1 MNWAGEMPMGKFASR
16 YQRLSVQDAGFL
28 YLEHAGLPQHV
39 AILAVAEGG
48 PLHDQ
53 DGRLRL
59 DAVRGEI
66 GGRLQLVPRL
76 RQLVLCPRVGQGL
89 PLWVDDP
96 GFDLANHVR
105 AVQVPAPGGQRELL
119 GLCDQLCLRLLDRT
133 RPLWELWLVAGL
145 AEGRVGLVLKL
156 HHSLADGLAAVQLAG
171 LLLDGT
177 ADAPSSTP
185 PRWQP
190 RPAPSGWALLA
201 DNLAGRSAALA
212 AALTRLGHPGRL
224 TAQARVLAGAAQ
236 MAAGGR
242 RHQRRSVLRRPVSG
256 RRRLAVVRAQ
266 LTVVKDV
273 AHGHGATVNDLL
285 LAAVSRGLRALLLAR
300 GTPVDAGL
308 TLYASVPVA
317 LRAQA
322 DTAGLGN
329 QVGLMVVPLPVGEPD
344 PVERLRQI
352 TQATTERKHRPERLA
367 SLRPVG
373 SLTILRALNRYSR
386 HQHIVDL
393 FVTNVPGPQRP
404 LYLLG
409 ARLLEAFPVVQVA
422 GNVPLSVAVLSYAGQ
437 LNIGIQSDPDGLPD
451 LDVFADGLSRSLEE
465 LGAATAPHPG

>member
-1 MNWAGEMPMGKFASR
+1 MNWAGEMPMGQFAGR

-48 PLHDQ
+48 PLHDP
-53 DGRLRL
+53 DGRLRV
-59 DAVRGEI
+59 DAVRGEL

-76 RQLVLCPRVGQGL
+76 RQRVLCPRVGQGL

-105 AVQVPAPGGQRELL
+105 TVQVPAPGGQRELL
-119 GLCDQLCLRLLDRT
+119 GQCDELCLRLLDRA
-133 RPLWELWLVAGL
+133 RPLWELWLVTGL

-171 LLLDGT
+171 ILLDGT
-177 ADAPSSTP
+177 TDAHSPVAP
-185 PRWQP
+185 WQP
-190 RPAPSGWALLA
+190 RPTPSGWALLA

-224 TAQARVLAGAAQ
+224 AAQARTLAGAAK

-266 LTVVKDV
+266 LAEVKDV

-285 LAAVSRGLRALLLAR
+285 LAAVARGLRALLLAR
-300 GTPVDAGL
+300 GTSVDGL

-329 QVGLMVVPLPVGEPD
+329 QVGLMIVPLPVGESN
-344 PVERLRQI
+344 PVQRLRQVSR
-352 TQATTERKHRPERLA
+352 ATTERKRRPELLA
-367 SLRPVG
+367 SLRPAG

-404 LYLLG
+404 MYLLG

-422 GNVPLSVAVLSYAGQ
+422 GNVPLSVAALSYAGQ

-451 LDVFADGLSRSLEE
+451 LDVFVDGLRRSLEE
-465 LGAATAPHPG
+465 LGAATSPLTG

>member
-1 MNWAGEMPMGKFASR
+1 MCQSAGR

-28 YLEHAGLPQHV
+28 DLEHVGLPQHV

-48 PLHDQ
+48 PLHGP
-53 DGRLRL
+53 DGRLRV
-59 DAVRGEI
+59 DAVRQELA
-66 GGRLQLVPRL
+66 GRLQLVPRL
-76 RQLVLCPRVGQGL
+76 CQRVLCPRVGQGL

-96 GFDLANHVR
+96 GFDLANHVH
-105 AVQVPAPGGQRELL
+105 AVQVPAPGDQRELL
-119 GLCDQLCLRLLDRT
+119 GLCDQLCLRLLDRA
-133 RPLWELWLVAGL
+133 RPLWELWLVTGL

-156 HHSLADGLAAVQLAG
+156 HHTLADGLAAVQIAG
-171 LLLDGT
+171 VLLDGT
-177 ADAPSSTP
+177 PDVHRPVAP
-185 PRWQP
+185 WQP
-190 RPAPSGWALLA
+190 RPTPSGWALVA
-201 DNLAGRSAALA
+201 DNLAGRSAGLA
-212 AALTRLGHPGRL
+212 ATLARLRHPGKL
-224 TAQARVLAGAAQ
+224 AAQARVLAGATQ

-242 RHQRRSVLRRPVSG
+242 RHQPRSLLRRPVGG

-273 AHGHGATVNDLL
+273 SHGHGATVNDLL
-285 LAAVSRGLRALLLAR
+285 LAAVTGGLRALLLAR

-322 DTAGLGN
+322 NTAALGN
-329 QVGLMVVPLPVGEPD
+329 QVGLMIVPLPVGEPD
-344 PVERLRQI
+344 LVQRLVQVAR
-352 TQATTERKHRPERLA
+352 ATTERKRRPERLA

-386 HQHIVDL
+386 HQRIVDV

-437 LNIGIQSDPDGLPD
+437 LNIGIQSDPDGCPD
-451 LDVFADGLSRSLEE
+451 LDVFADGLRQSLEE
-465 LGAATAPHPG
+465 LGAATPPLPG

>member
-1 MNWAGEMPMGKFASR
+1 MTMGQSTSR

-48 PLHDQ
+48 PLHDP

-59 DAVRGEI
+59 DAIGQDL

-76 RQLVLCPRVGQGL
+76 RQRVLCPRVGQGL

-96 GFDLANHVR
+96 TFDLANHVR
-105 AVQVPAPGGQRELL
+105 VVHLPAPGGQRELL
-119 GLCDQLCLRLLDRT
+119 GLCDQLCLRLLDRA
-133 RPLWELWLVAGL
+133 RPLWELWLVTGL
-145 AEGRVGLVLKL
+145 ANGRVALVLKL
-156 HHSLADGLAAVQLAG
+156 HHTLADGLAAVQIAG
-171 LLLDGT
+171 VLLGGT
-177 ADAPSSTP
+177 AKAGSPTP
-185 PRWQP
+185 PPWQP
-190 RPAPSGWALLA
+190 RPAPSASALLA

-212 AALTRLGHPGRL
+212 AALARLRHPGKL
-224 TAQARVLAGAAQ
+224 AAQARALAGAAQ

-242 RHQRRSVLRRPVSG
+242 HHRPRSLLRRPVGG

-266 LTVVKDV
+266 LMVVKDV
-273 AHGHGATVNDLL
+273 SHGHGATVNDLL
-285 LAAVSRGLRALLLAR
+285 LAAVTGGLRALLLAR

-322 DTAGLGN
+322 NTAALGN
-329 QVGLMVVPLPVGEPD
+329 QVGLMVVPLTVGEPD
-344 PVERLRQI
+344 PVQRLRQI
-352 TQATTERKHRPERLA
+352 TRATTERKRRPERLA
-367 SLRPVG
+367 SMRPAG

-386 HQHIVDL
+386 HQHMVDL

-409 ARLLEAFPVVQVA
+409 ARLLEAFPIVQVA
-422 GNVPLSVAVLSYAGQ
+422 GNVPLSVAVLSYDGQ

>member
-1 MNWAGEMPMGKFASR
+1 MSETAGR

-39 AILAVAEGG
+39 AIVAVAEGG
-48 PLHDQ
+48 PLHDP

-105 AVQVPAPGGQRELL
+105 AVQVSAPGGQQELL
-119 GLCDQLCLRLLDRT
+119 GLCDQLCLRLLDRA
-133 RPLWELWLVAGL
+133 RPLWELWLVTGL

-171 LLLDGT
+171 ILLDST
-177 ADAPSSTP
+177 ADAPSP
-185 PRWQP
+185 VAPWQP
-190 RPAPSGWALLA
+190 RPAPSGSALLA

-212 AALTRLGHPGRL
+212 GALMRLGHPGGL
-224 TAQARVLAGAAQ
+224 AAQARVLAGAGR

-242 RHQRRSVLRRPVSG
+242 RHRPRSVLRRPVGG
-256 RRRLAVVRAQ
+256 RRRLAVVGAQ
-266 LTVVKDV
+266 LAEVKAV
-273 AHGHGATVNDLL
+273 AHAHGATVNDLL
-285 LAAVSRGLRALLLAR
+285 LAAVTGGLRALLVAR
-300 GTPVDAGL
+300 GTPVDGL

-317 LRAQA
+317 LRARA
-322 DTAGLGN
+322 DTAALGN
-329 QVGLMVVPLPVGEPD
+329 QVGLMVVPLPVGEPS
-344 PVERLRQI
+344 PVQRLWQV
-352 TQATTERKHRPERLA
+352 TQATTQRKHRPELLA

-373 SLTILRALNRYSR
+373 SLTVLRALNRYSR
-386 HQHIVDL
+386 HQRIVDL

-409 ARLLEAFPVVQVA
+409 ARLVEAFPVVQVA
-422 GNVPLSVAVLSYAGQ
+422 GNVPLSVAALSYDGQ

-451 LDVFADGLSRSLEE
+451 LDVFADGLRQSLDQ
-465 LGAATAPHPG
+465 LGPATPPLPG

>member
-1 MNWAGEMPMGKFASR
+1 MSKFAGR

-48 PLHDQ
+48 PLHDP

-59 DAVRGEI
+59 DALRQQL
-66 GGRLQLVPRL
+66 GGRLQLIPRL
-76 RQLVLCPRVGQGL
+76 RQRVLSPPVGQGL

-105 AVQVPAPGGQRELL
+105 TVQVPVPGGEPELL
-119 GLCDQLCLRLLDRT
+119 GLCDQLCLRLLDRA

-145 AEGRVGLVLKL
+145 ANGRVGLVLKL
-156 HHSLADGLAAVQLAG
+156 HHSLADGLAALQLAG
-171 LLLDGT
+171 ILLDGT
-177 ADAPSSTP
+177 ADAPSPTAP
-185 PRWQP
+185 PRQP
-190 RPAPSGWALLA
+190 GPAPSGWALGA
-201 DNLAGRSAALA
+201 DNLWGRGAGLVAALA
-212 AALTRLGHPGRL
+212 RLRHPGRL
-224 TAQARVLAGAAQ
+224 AAQARVLAGAGRMVAS
-236 MAAGGR
+236 GR
-242 RHQRRSVLRRPVSG
+242 RHQRRSVLRRPVGG

-266 LTVVKDV
+266 LAVVKAV
-273 AHGHGATVNDLL
+273 ARGHGATVNDLV
-285 LAAVSRGLRALLLAR
+285 LAAVTGGLRALLVAR
-300 GTPVDAGL
+300 GTPVDGL

-317 LRAQA
+317 LRAGGA

-344 PVERLRQI
+344 PAQRLQHI
-352 TQATTERKHRPERLA
+352 TRATTERKRRPERLA
-367 SLRPVG
+367 SLRPIG

-386 HQHIVDL
+386 HQRIVDL
-393 FVTNVPGPQRP
+393 FVTNVPGPKRP

-409 ARLLEAFPVVQVA
+409 ARLLEVFPVVQVA
-422 GNVPLSVAVLSYAGQ
+422 GNVPLSLAVLSYDGQ

-451 LDVFADGLSRSLEE
+451 LDVFVDGLRRSLEE
-465 LGAATAPHPG
+465 LGAATSPLTG

>member
-1 MNWAGEMPMGKFASR
+1 MTMGQSAGR

-28 YLEHAGLPQHV
+28 CLEHAGLPQHV

-48 PLHDQ
+48 PLHGP
-53 DGRLRL
+53 DGRLRVN
-59 DAVRGEI
+59 AVRQQF

-76 RQLVLCPRVGQGL
+76 RQRVLWHRVGQGL

-105 AVQVPAPGGQRELL
+105 TVQVPTPGGQRELL
-119 GLCDQLCLRLLDRT
+119 GLCDELCLRLLDRT
-133 RPLWELWLVAGL
+133 RPLWELWLVTGL
-145 AEGRVGLVLKL
+145 VGGQVGLVLKL
-156 HHSLADGLAAVQLAG
+156 HHSLADGLAAVQIAG

-177 ADAPSSTP
+177 ADAPSPTP
-185 PRWQP
+185 PLWQP
-190 RPAPSGWALLA
+190 QPTPSGWALLA
-201 DNLAGRSAALA
+201 DNLAGRRATLA
-212 AALTRLGHPGRL
+212 AALARLGHPGKL
-224 TAQARVLAGAAQ
+224 AAQARALAGAAQ

-242 RHQRRSVLRRPVSG
+242 RHQRRSVLRRPVGG

-266 LTVVKDV
+266 LAEVKAV

-285 LAAVSRGLRALLLAR
+285 LAAVTGGLRALLLAR
-300 GTPVDAGL
+300 GTPTDGL

-344 PVERLRQI
+344 PTQRLQHI
-352 TQATTERKHRPERLA
+352 TRATIERKRRPERLA
-367 SLRPVG
+367 SLRPAG
-373 SLTILRALNRYSR
+373 SLTILRALNHYSR
-386 HQHIVDL
+386 HQRIVDL
-393 FVTNVPGPQRP
+393 FVTNVPGPQHP

-409 ARLLEAFPVVQVA
+409 ARLLEAFPIVQVA

-437 LNIGIQSDPDGLPD
+437 LNIGIQSDPDGLPN
-451 LDVFADGLSRSLEE
+451 LDIFADGLRRSLEE
-465 LGAATAPHPG
+465 LGAAISPLTG

>member
-1 MNWAGEMPMGKFASR
+1 MTMGQFAGR

-48 PLHDQ
+48 PLHGP
-53 DGRLRL
+53 DGRLRV
-59 DAVRGEI
+59 DAVRQELA
-66 GGRLQLVPRL
+66 GRLQLVPRL
-76 RQLVLCPRVGQGL
+76 RQRVLWPRVGQGL

-96 GFDLANHVR
+96 GFDLANHVHV
-105 AVQVPAPGGQRELL
+105 VQLAAPGGQRELL
-119 GLCDQLCLRLLDRT
+119 GLCDELCLRLLDRA
-133 RPLWELWLVAGL
+133 RPLWELWLVTGL
-145 AEGRVGLVLKL
+145 DQGRVGLMLKL
-156 HHSLADGLAAVQLAG
+156 HHSLADGLAAVQIAG

-177 ADAPSSTP
+177 ANVPNPAPP
-185 PRWQP
+185 PWQP
-190 RPAPSGWALLA
+190 RPAPLGWALAA
-201 DNLAGRSAALA
+201 DNLRGRGATLA
-212 AALTRLGHPGRL
+212 AVLARLGHPGRL
-224 TAQARVLAGAAQ
+224 AAQARVLAGAAK

-242 RHQRRSVLRRPVSG
+242 RHRPRPRWLLRRPVG
-256 RRRLAVVRAQ
+256 GHRRLAVVRAG
-266 LTVVKDV
+266 LAEVKAV
-273 AHGHGATVNDLL
+273 AHGQGATVNDLL
-285 LAAVSRGLRALLLAR
+285 LAAVTGGLRALLAAR
-300 GTPVDAGL
+300 GTPTDGL

-322 DTAGLGN
+322 DTAALGN

-344 PVERLRQI
+344 PVQRLQLI
-352 TQATTERKHRPERLA
+352 TRATNERKRRPERLA
-367 SLRPVG
+367 SLRPAG

-422 GNVPLSVAVLSYAGQ
+422 GNVPLSVAALSYAGQ
-437 LNIGIQSDPDGLPD
+437 LNIGIQSDPDGCPD
-451 LDVFADGLSRSLEE
+451 LDVFADGLRRSLEE
-465 LGAATAPHPG
+465 LGAATSPLTG